1 MRASTKDLPRAK
13 HQGESWPVLH
23 IDGLPSNTL
32 HAFLTTIQNK
42 PNEKDRVS
50 ERTANSYERNIRYF
64 IEWLSE
70 ERGTHPLEVD
80 SSDLEEYL
88 IHCRSTGDKD
98 KTIVTRR
105 AAISRFYDELK
116 NLARRGKLGVSPDD
130 IPENPEAQYDG
141 TWSVSESHKH
151 SESGDEIS
159 YLSPEEVRKLWK
171 NVPSPRVR
179 NRLILRLMYQT
190 GMRVSEVINIRYKR
204 DIDYDNQIIKI
215 PSSTSK
221 GDSRKVAYKSSL
233 NDLLRRWVDG
243 GLRRGVP
250 GADESEY
257 LFPTVESDKIS
268 RETIRRIVRKAAESA
283 DLNHD
288 IYTDKAGNTRT
299 KVSPHILR
307 HSMAVNSL
315 KAGTLNVREL
325 QELLGHSNLS
335 VSEKYL
341 KIASKDAT
349 DKYHEKG
356 GPPEA

>member
-1 MRASTKDLPRAK
+1 MAGKDVSRAK
-13 HQGESWPVLH
+13 HRGESWPVLH
-23 IDGLPSNTL
+23 IEGLPSNTL
-32 HAFLTTIQNK
+32 HEFLTTIQNK
-42 PNEKDRVS
+42 PNENDRVS
-50 ERTANSYERNIRYF
+50 ERTANSYERNVRYF

-70 ERGTHPLEVD
+70 EQGTHPLDVD

-105 AAISRFYDELK
+105 AAISRFYDELQG
-116 NLARRGKLGVSPDD
+116 LARRGKLGVSPDV

-151 SESGDEIS
+151 SESGEELS
-159 YLSPEEVRKLWK
+159 YLSPEEVRKLWE
-171 NVPSPRVR
+171 NVPSPRIR

-204 DIDYDNQIIKI
+204 DIDYDTRVIRI

-221 GDSRKVAYKSSL
+221 GDSRRVAYKPSL
-233 NDLLRRWVDG
+233 DNLLRRWVEG
-243 GLRRGVP
+243 GMRSGVP

-257 LFPTVESDKIS
+257 LFPTVESDQIS

-288 IYTDKAGNTRT
+288 IYTDNAGNTRT

-307 HSMAVNSL
+307 HSMAVNTL
-315 KAGTLNVREL
+315 KASTMNVREL
-325 QELLGHSNLS
+325 QQFLGHHSLS
-335 VSEKYL
+335 VTEQYL
-341 KIASKDAT
+341 KIASDDAVDAYKD
-349 DKYHEKG
+349 KG